1 MGLRICALVLLE
13 PFLLD
18 AVRLKAVVVSLG
30 HLLHLVASG
39 VAGERHP

>member
-18 AVRLKAVVVSLG
+18 AVRLKAVVVS
-30 HLLHLVASG
+30 VASG

>member
-13 PFLLD
+13 QFLLD

-30 HLLHLVASG
+30 HLRHLVASG

>member
-18 AVRLKAVVVSLG
+18 AVRLQAVVVSLG
-30 HLLHLVASG
+30 HLLHLVAKG
-39 VAGERHP
+39 FVEECHP